1 MERLVRP
8 GFKKGKYLTTASG
21 KVAGSVQDVW
31 KAFRPFGQ
39 GRLKIWNIFDN
50 IEIEAP
56 GNDVRGCIRVM
67 VMPKRKIYSLLSMEP
82 PPPVA
87 LQNVYT
93 TVTMTTVGKKET
105 KVKFALYDVY
115 ETVAMT
121 TVEKKATEVKFEA
134 TFDLSTSHGLSAV
147 QKSQK
152 GVYMSCINGLQQLF
166 PSEVG
171 TLEVVVGS
179 ASDLA
184 RRNKSLFTANPY
196 VVLAVNDSRP
206 VTTKICCHSPNPD
219 WDERLT
225 VPITSR
231 TKCMIFTIMDR
242 KKVGQDGVMGT
253 AMVSLDELTS
263 NKENRLSLDVQGG
276 GTLNVRL
283 YPKMHDKPREAV
295 EQEDKL
301 VKEIVVPFLA
311 PVFKMELDVIKDE
324 FTNLVIAF
332 MGSGQK
338 YELRRPARIQSHPD
352 VPMEELPAECVPLPA
367 AELFTPAKFGWIFA
381 KIMDFVESQAGLT
394 IRMMEGKGTWNP
406 WEAQLGRYM
415 PVNERL
421 IKEWQTDEE
430 FCRQYLQGTNPM
442 VLTACRDKSGIPAE
456 MFELKGQGK
465 TTLQLMEE
473 KRLFMVDYA
482 PMLAAPKSPGKC
494 FYAPILLMY
503 KEMLP
508 DGDSRLNI
516 LGIQL
521 TRHKAKN
528 EVYSPETAKTHPN
541 KYLFAKMHVMV
552 ADANVH
558 EFLYHLGFTHI
569 AMEPI
574 VVSLHANLP
583 PDHPIHRLLL
593 PHFKDTIGINHL
605 ARHTLVSRV
614 FPLVEPLFAVFP
626 KELKRRGFD
635 ESGSDGLNGYFYR
648 DDGFKLW
655 NIYKTYVTGFV
666 DKTYTNDQAVAADQ
680 ALQRFCQMVEGP
692 GQLHGFPREIST
704 KRLLIDCLTNII
716 FTVTAQHSSLNLP
729 QYDYYSLVPN
739 RPPNLSQWMP
749 DGPNDM
755 LESTILAALPPPPM
769 TALMIV
775 LVYLLSLKT
784 DTPLIKL
791 SALQDLYPDVH
802 DQFMKQIYCLSE
814 EIKARNE
821 QLETEGKVPYAYLD
835 PDNVAISINA

>member
-1 MERLVRP
+1 MEKLVRP

-21 KVAGSVQDVW
+21 KVAGPVQDVW

-67 VMPKRKIYSLLSMEP
+67 VMPKRKVRERLEWRDDENHME
-82 PPPVA
+82 A
-87 LQNVYT
+87 I
-93 TVTMTTVGKKET
+93 GKKET

-115 ETVAMT
+115 ETVALT

-134 TFDLSTSHGLSAV
+134 TFDLSTPLGLSTV

-263 NKENRLSLDVQGG
+263 NKENKLSLDVQGG
-276 GTLNVRL
+276 GTIHVRL

-295 EQEDKL
+295 EQDDKL

-394 IRMMEGKGTWNP
+394 IRLMEGKGTWDP

-421 IKEWQTDEE
+421 IKEWQTDQE

-442 VLTACRDKSGIPAE
+442 VLTACRDKSRIPAE
-456 MFELKGQGK
+456 MFELKGQGT

-473 KRLFMVDYA
+473 NRLFMVDYA

-503 KEMLP
+503 KETLP

-521 TRHKAKN
+521 TRDKAKN

-541 KYLFAKMHVMV
+541 KYLFAKMHVME

-558 EFLYHLGFTHI
+558 EFLYHLGYTHI

-614 FPLVEPLFAVFP
+614 FPLVEPLFAVSAIGTFSILINEYRKYNFMDMAFP

-666 DKTYTNDQAVAADQ
+666 DKTYANDLAVTADQ
-680 ALQRFCQMVEGP
+680 GTFKEILIGP
-692 GQLHGFPREIST
+692 
-704 KRLLIDCLTNII
+704 LIC
-716 FTVTAQHSSLNLP
+716 
-729 QYDYYSLVPN
+729 N
-739 RPPNLSQWMP
+739 RN
-749 DGPNDM
+749 
-755 LESTILAALPPPPM
+755 
-769 TALMIV
+769 
-775 LVYLLSLKT
+775 SLK
-784 DTPLIKL
+784 
-791 SALQDLYPDVH
+791 Y
-802 DQFMKQIYCLSE
+802 
-814 EIKARNE
+814 
-821 QLETEGKVPYAYLD
+821 
-835 PDNVAISINA
+835 SIQY